1 MSNLFQTLKSKVT
14 RDLNDQGLSQVLRK
28 GFRYAAELATAPVYL
43 RGATEL
49 GQGVRT
55 FGRPRI
61 DNQGTLRIGSNTL
74 LRSVNVPVELAVGP
88 DGTLLIGQECSI
100 NYGVSVGCM
109 KAVTIG
115 DRVRIGPYAM
125 IIDTEF
131 HGVYDRKTMPEPRP
145 IVLEDDVW
153 VGAKS
158 SILPGVTI
166 GRGSIIGVS
175 SVVGADVPPFTVM
188 VGVPARPVK
197 KLDPEQFVVR

>member
-1 MSNLFQTLKSKVT
+1 MTSLYETLMAKVA
-14 RDLNDQGLSQVLRK
+14 RDRSQGLAQVVRK
-28 GFRYAAELATAPVYL
+28 GLRYATELATAPLYL
-43 RGATEL
+43 RGVDEK
-49 GQGVRT
+49 GEGVRT

-61 DNQGTLRIGSNTL
+61 DNQGTLRIGRGTL

-88 DGTLLIGQECSI
+88 GASLDIGEECSI
-100 NYGVSVGCM
+100 NYGVSVGAM
-109 KAVTIG
+109 KSVRIG
-115 DRVRIGPYAM
+115 NRVRIGPYAM

>member
-1 MSNLFQTLKSKVT
+1 MTSLYESLKAKVA
-14 RDLNDQGLSQVLRK
+14 RDRSQGLGQVVRK
-28 GFRYAAELATAPVYL
+28 GVRVLQELATAPLYL
-43 RGATEL
+43 RGVDSRGE
-49 GQGVRT
+49 GVRT
-55 FGRPRI
+55 LGRPRI
-61 DNQGTLRIGSNTL
+61 DNQGTLRIGRGTL

-88 DGTLLIGQECSI
+88 GGELLIGEECSI
-100 NYGVSVGCM
+100 NYGVSVGAM
-109 KAVTIG
+109 RSVRMG

-158 SILPGVTI
+158 TILPGVTV

-175 SVVGADVPPFTVM
+175 SVVGTDVPPFTVM

>member
-1 MSNLFQTLKSKVT
+1 MTSLYQTLRAKVA
-14 RDLNDQGLSQVLRK
+14 RDQGQGLTQVLRK
-28 GFRYAAELATAPVYL
+28 GLRYAAELATAPLYL
-43 RGATEL
+43 RGVDEL
-49 GQGVRT
+49 GAGVRT
-55 FGRPRI
+55 LGRPRI
-61 DNQGTLRIGSNTL
+61 DNQGTLRIGAGTL

-88 DGTLLIGQECSI
+88 GAILDIGEGCSI
-100 NYGVSVGCM
+100 NYGVSVGAM
-109 KAVTIG
+109 KSVRIG
-115 DRVRIGPYAM
+115 NRVRIGPYAM

-131 HGVYDRKTMPEPRP
+131 HGVYDRSTMPEPRP

-166 GRGSIIGVS
+166 GRGSIIGVG